1 MGQEGGVVQ
10 ILGPGGTDLDAGVA
24 LDADAG
30 AGVRGIG
37 GDRAHGAYS
46 GAQAALVALVRVGLW
61 GGL

>member
-10 ILGPGGTDLDAGVA
+10 IRGPGGTDLNAGVA

-46 GAQAALVALVRVGLW
+46 LSLIHI
-61 GGL
+61 